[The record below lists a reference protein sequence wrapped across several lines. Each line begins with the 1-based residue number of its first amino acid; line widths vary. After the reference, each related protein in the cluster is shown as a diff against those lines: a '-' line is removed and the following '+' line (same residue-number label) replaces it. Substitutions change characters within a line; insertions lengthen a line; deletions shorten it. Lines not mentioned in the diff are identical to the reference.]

1 MANLYEDA
9 GWSEKYLEEAI
20 KEARK
25 QVTKNKICCFSLDC
39 LKYYYNDLMERVKEG
54 RNTSFIDLWGLV
66 IESMLHDKVLLL
78 FFFFLIW
85 LASIMTEEKKI
96 NLGMTLLILELHY

>member
-9 GWSEKYLEEAI
+9 NWSQKYLEEAI

-39 LKYYYNDLMERVKEG
+39 LKYYYNDLMERTKEG
-54 RNTSFIDLWGLV
+54 HNTSFIDLWGLL
-66 IESMLHDKVLLL
+66 IESMLHDKVLL
-78 FFFFLIW
+78 FFFPRSLMNICNCKG
-85 LASIMTEEKKI
+85 EKI
-96 NLGMTLLILELHY
+96 IPGTPLNTTNANN

>member
-1 MANLYEDA
+1 MCSEAKPQHQSSFIISFSCFFRTMANLYEDA

-78 FFFFLIW
+78 FFFF
-85 LASIMTEEKKI
+85 
-96 NLGMTLLILELHY
+96 